1 VDLICH
7 GRRVLVLALMLLA
20 LDFGVA
26 SAGGFFLYE
35 IGTQDVGLASAGYGA
50 GTLDPSTLFT
60 NPAGMTHLEG
70 DQLMAGVQ
78 GLLPKLQFSPNTAS
92 TKAGTDGGQ
101 AIVPLPGGGFFYEH
115 SLTKDLKIGI
125 GTFAYFGGALE
136 YNLNWVG
143 RYFLQGATI
152 IGQSIQPTIAYRV
165 NNWLSVGAGPI
176 FMIGY
181 LREKVAINN
190 LLPSLGDG
198 KLKLQDWTLGYG
210 GNIGVMLEP
219 RADTR
224 IGVTY
229 LTPVSLNF
237 NPAANFT
244 GLGPGLTALL
254 LKRGLLTGSI
264 DLGITVPQAVTLG
277 IFHQFNDR
285 FAIMGNINWQNW
297 SQFGLVDV
305 TVDSA
310 NPKSL
315 TTNLNYKDTG
325 HVAVGGQYRP
335 QDRWLLMAG
344 FAFDSSMVNE
354 SDRTVSA
361 PIGAQYRYGL
371 GAQYEY
377 SKSVKLGFDYELQ
390 WWGNLSLTQGDGGR
404 ARGTVSGTFADT
416 FVNVFCAN
424 VTYRFGVSSQ
434 TSK

>member
-1 VDLICH
+1 
-7 GRRVLVLALMLLA
+7 
-20 LDFGVA
+20 
-26 SAGGFFLYE
+26 
-35 IGTQDVGLASAGYGA
+35 
-50 GTLDPSTLFT
+50 
-60 NPAGMTHLEG
+60 
-70 DQLMAGVQ
+70 
-78 GLLPKLQFSPNTAS
+78 
-92 TKAGTDGGQ
+92 
-101 AIVPLPGGGFFYEH
+101 
-115 SLTKDLKIGI
+115 
-125 GTFAYFGGALE
+125 
-136 YNLNWVG
+136 
-143 RYFLQGATI
+143 
-152 IGQSIQPTIAYRV
+152 
-165 NNWLSVGAGPI
+165 
-176 FMIGY
+176 MIGY

-190 LLPSLGDG
+190 VDPNLGGG

-219 RADTR
+219 LTDTR

-264 DLGITVPQAVTLG
+264 DLGLTVPQAVTVG

-297 SQFGLVDV
+297 SKFGEVEV
-305 TVDSA
+305 GVDSA

-315 TTNLNYKDTG
+315 TTNLHYEDTG
-325 HVAVGGQYRP
+325 HIAIGDQYRP
-335 QDRWLLMAG
+335 QDKWLLMAG
-344 FAFDSSMVNE
+344 FAFDSTMVDE

-361 PIGAQYRYGL
+361 PIGSQYRYGL

-390 WWGNLSLTQGDGGR
+390 WWGNLSLTQGNGGD
-404 ARGTVSGTFADT
+404 ARGTVSGTFGDT

-424 VTYRFGVSSQ
+424 VTYKFGMSNQ